1 MRPGKGTKTN
11 YEQQKNMT
19 DYSEVYIEIN
29 QVLKSY
35 YNHETKNNHER
46 AAQAA
51 NEVATL
57 AEHLKFLAEA
67 KL

>member
-1 MRPGKGTKTN
+1 MI
-11 YEQQKNMT
+11 

-35 YNHETKNNHER
+35 YNSQIKENYEHSAK
-46 AAQAA
+46 AA
-51 NEVATL
+51 NDIAEL
-57 AEHLKFLAEA
+57 ADKLKLLAEA

>member
-1 MRPGKGTKTN
+1 
-11 YEQQKNMT
+11 MT

-35 YNHETKNNHER
+35 YNYELKNNHER
-46 AAQAA
+46 AAKAA

>member
-1 MRPGKGTKTN
+1 
-11 YEQQKNMT
+11 MT

-29 QVLKSY
+29 QVLKNY
-35 YNHETKNNHER
+35 YNHELKNNHEQ
-46 AAQAA
+46 AANAA

-57 AEHLKFLAEA
+57 AEHLKLIAEA

>member
-1 MRPGKGTKTN
+1 
-11 YEQQKNMT
+11 MT
-19 DYSEVYIEIN
+19 DYSEVFIEIN

-35 YNHETKNNHER
+35 YNHQLKNNHER
-46 AAQAA
+46 AAQSA

>member
-1 MRPGKGTKTN
+1 
-11 YEQQKNMT
+11 MT

-35 YNHETKNNHER
+35 YNYELKNNHER
-46 AAQAA
+46 AAQSA

>member
-1 MRPGKGTKTN
+1 
-11 YEQQKNMT
+11 MT

-29 QVLKSY
+29 QVLKNY

>member
-1 MRPGKGTKTN
+1 
-11 YEQQKNMT
+11 MT
-19 DYSEVYIEIN
+19 DYAEVYIEIN

-35 YNHETKNNHER
+35 YNHQLKNNHER
-46 AAQAA
+46 AAQSA